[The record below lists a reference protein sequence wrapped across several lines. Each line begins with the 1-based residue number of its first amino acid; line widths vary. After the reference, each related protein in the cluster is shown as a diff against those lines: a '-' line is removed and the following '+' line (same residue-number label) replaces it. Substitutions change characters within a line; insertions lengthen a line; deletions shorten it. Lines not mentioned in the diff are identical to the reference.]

1 MAVFENMK
9 GISVASGFKLQAE
22 AALDPRLTVQ
32 SLAERDELVT
42 GNGAYEGMSVYVK
55 DNKKTYQLQGK
66 TVADWVD
73 ITSEAAS
80 TSALETEITNARG
93 DKANLKARL
102 DDIEDKKEDAF
113 TAGNG
118 LSKTKDESTN
128 EITLDIKLD
137 NTTSDNALTKSA
149 AGLKVV
155 VPEGKN
161 YTVSVEES
169 GESAN
174 ASKTYTF
181 KQLNETIATINI
193 PKDMVVSG
201 GVVETYTD
209 ETAPVDPSKT
219 DGSKLVAGTYIV
231 LTIANKAKD
240 KLYIPA
246 DSLIEYVT
254 SGSADGDPIMVAVDS
269 ATHKVTAT
277 LSDKGIATEKIAD
290 DAITTVKIADLN
302 VTATKLATDAVET
315 DKIKDGAVTEAKLA
329 KAVTDKLA
337 EIVDGDT
344 TTKGIVK
351 LSDTVSEDNTTA
363 ATPKAVN
370 SVKTTAETAATD
382 ASTAKSDAANAKTIA
397 GEAKTTA
404 ETASETATTASTTA
418 AEAKELAT
426 TADTNA
432 TAAQNAATEA
442 KTTAGTAK
450 STADEAKS
458 TADAA
463 KKTAE
468 GKVSVIW
475 VEQGGTVPES
485 ANKNTLC
492 FQIIGT
498 TNNTANN

>member
-80 TSALETEITNARG
+80 MSALEAEITNARG
-93 DKANLKARL
+93 DKANLKAKL
-102 DDIEDKKEDAF
+102 DDIENKKENVF

-118 LSKTKDESTN
+118 LSKTTGDNNVT
-128 EITLDIKLD
+128 TLDVKVD
-137 NTTSDNALTKSA
+137 SAPDNALTKSDK
-149 AGLKVV
+149 GLKVV
-155 VPEGKN
+155 VPEDIN

-169 GESAN
+169 GESAT

-181 KQLNETIATINI
+181 KQLDTTIATINI

-209 ETAPVDPSKT
+209 ETAPVDPSKP
-219 DGSKLVAGTYIV
+219 DGSKLAAGTYIV

-254 SGSADGDPIMVAVDS
+254 SGSKETDPIVIHIDAS
-269 ATHKVTAT
+269 THKVTAT
-277 LSDKGIATEKIAD
+277 LSDKGIATAKLAD
-290 DAITTVKIADLN
+290 GAITTAKIADLN

-315 DKIKDGAVTEAKLA
+315 AKIKNGAVTKAKLA
-329 KAVTDKLA
+329 KEVTDTLSLV
-337 EIVDGDT
+337 VDGT
-344 TTKGIVK
+344 TTRKGIVQ
-351 LSDTVSEDNTTA
+351 LSDEVTEDNTMA

-370 SVKTTAETAATD
+370 SVNIIATAAASD
-382 ASTAKSDAANAKTIA
+382 ASTAKSDAAVAKSTA
-397 GEAKTTA
+397 TEAKSA
-404 ETASETATTASTTA
+404 ADTASETATTASTTA
-418 AEAKELAT
+418 TKAKELAT
-426 TADTNA
+426 TADSNA
-432 TAAQNAATEA
+432 TTALNTATEA
-442 KTTAGTAK
+442 KTTASTAKSTADTAK
-450 STADEAKS
+450 STADEAKT
-458 TADAA
+458 TADSKVKVVWVA
-463 KKTAE
+463 KGESVPTTAE
-468 GKVSVIW
+468 
-475 VEQGGTVPES
+475 
-485 ANKNTLC
+485 ANSLC
-492 FQIIGT
+492 FKIL
-498 TNNTANN
+498 

>member
-42 GNGAYEGMSVYVK
+42 KHGAYEGMSVYVK

-93 DKANLKARL
+93 DKANLKAKL
-102 DDIEDKKEDAF
+102 DDIENKKEDAF

-118 LSKTKDESTN
+118 LSKTTDDTGVT
-128 EITLDIKLD
+128 TLDVKVD
-137 NTTSDNALTKSA
+137 DTVENNALIKSDK
-149 AGLKVV
+149 GLKVV
-155 VPEGKN
+155 VPEGIN
-161 YTVSVEES
+161 YAVSVEES

-174 ASKTYTF
+174 DSKTYTF
-181 KQLNETIATINI
+181 KQLNKTIATINI

-209 ETAPVDPSKT
+209 ETAPVDPSKP
-219 DGSKLVAGTYIV
+219 DGSKLAAGTYIV

-254 SGSADGDPIMVAVDS
+254 SGSADGDPIMVKVDS

-290 DAITTVKIADLN
+290 GAITTIKIKDAN
-302 VTATKLATDAVET
+302 VTVAKLANNAVET
-315 DKIKDGAVTEAKLA
+315 DKIKDGAVTDAKLA

-337 EIVDGDT
+337 QIVDGDT

-370 SVKTTAETAATD
+370 SVKELATTADTN
-382 ASTAKSDAANAKTIA
+382 ASTAKSDAAEAKTIA
-397 GEAKTTA
+397 GEAKTAAT
-404 ETASETATTASTTA
+404 TASNTATTASTTA

-450 STADEAKS
+450 STAAEAK
-458 TADAA
+458 TIAEAA
-463 KKTAE
+463 KTTAE

-475 VEQGGTVPES
+475 VEQGGTVPEL
-485 ANKNTLC
+485 ANENTLC